1 MIRQIELGE
10 PAAVLRELGKD
21 RRLTGYGGANFGMPP
36 GLMEPDGDPIVPT
49 ERFFLRSNGPVPV
62 VDAGTWALTV
72 GGHVERP
79 ISLSLADLRAME
91 RRSYAAVLECAG
103 NGRTFFDPVPEG
115 TPWRYDAAGNA
126 RWSGVPLAAVL
137 DLAWVRD
144 GAVDLVAQGADM
156 PGMRRGL
163 PVAIARDPDTLLVLE
178 MNGAPLTV
186 GHGAPVRLL
195 VPGWAGIAS
204 TKWLVG
210 IEVLDRAFD
219 GFWNADNYVVWSAA
233 GEPLRPVQEM
243 PVKAVVST
251 PTDGAT
257 VAAGPV
263 RIAGYAW
270 SGYGAIRRVEVSVD
284 GGETWSDVA
293 FRGEGRRAWVRWETS
308 WEAAPSKTETETVI
322 LARATDERG
331 LRQPMVAAWN
341 PKGYQQNGVQR
352 VRVRV
357 RVEG

>member
-1 MIRQIELGE
+1 MARQIALDRPDE
-10 PAAVLRELGKD
+10 VLDRLGKD
-21 RRLTGYGGANFGMPP
+21 PRLTPYGGANFGMPL
-36 GLMEPDGDPIVPT
+36 GLLEPDGELTVPT

-62 VDAGTWALTV
+62 VDPDAWTLAI
-72 GGHVERP
+72 GGHVDRP
-79 ISLSLADLRAME
+79 LSLSLADLRTME
-91 RRSYAAVLECAG
+91 GRSFTAVLECAG
-103 NGRTFFDPVPEG
+103 NGRTLFDPVPEG

-126 RWSGVPLAAVL
+126 RWSGVPLVAVL
-137 DLAWVRD
+137 DLAGIRD

-163 PVAIARDPDTLLVLE
+163 PVAVARDPDTLLVLE
-178 MNGAPLTV
+178 MNGQPLTAA
-186 GHGAPVRLL
+186 HGAPLRLL

-204 TKWLVG
+204 TKWLAG

-243 PVKAVVST
+243 PPKAVVST
-251 PTDGAT
+251 PADGSL
-257 VAAGPV
+257 VAAGPT

-270 SGYGAIRRVEVSVD
+270 SGYGAVHRVEVSVD
-284 GGETWSDVA
+284 GGDTWADVA

-308 WEAAPSKTETETVI
+308 WEATPGETEAETVI

-341 PKGYQQNGVQR
+341 LKGYQQNGVQR
-352 VRVRV
+352 IRV